1 MLESVTK
8 LPTTPPTNL
17 PPARLPYQKHAGEF
31 MRNTYGK
38 LRNMCQ
44 TEMVSSEEFEA
55 IVKDE
60 TRWHEVLL
68 LTHDINPEVPRGV
81 WVCACACSRAR
92 DRVSIVICD
101 RPHRPVYFL
110 GSSSL
115 PIIRSDDEPK
125 KYTGR

>member
-1 MLESVTK
+1 
-8 LPTTPPTNL
+8 
-17 PPARLPYQKHAGEF
+17 

-44 TEMVSSEEFEA
+44 TETVSSEEFEA

-81 WVCACACSRAR
+81 WVCGRAR
-92 DRVSIVICD
+92 ARAVERVIV
-101 RPHRPVYFL
+101 YQL
-110 GSSSL
+110 
-115 PIIRSDDEPK
+115 
-125 KYTGR
+125 